1 MELDVVG
8 IVFRWMHLLAAITA
22 VGGVLFMRLALVPA
36 LKQLDDEASS
46 RLREALRSNWSKMV
60 FGAIFFLL
68 VSGIYNFIMTLKSFD
83 GTAPRFYHMLFGFKF
98 LLALGVFFIGSALA
112 GHSKATQKIRD
123 NTVFYLTI
131 NAVLAVTVVCLSG
144 VLRALALH

>member
-1 MELDVVG
+1 
-8 IVFRWMHLLAAITA
+8 
-22 VGGVLFMRLALVPA
+22 VLFMRLALVPA
-36 LKQLDDEASS
+36 LKRLDDEASS
-46 RLREALRSNWSKMV
+46 RLKEALRSNWSKMV

-68 VSGIYNFIMTLKSFD
+68 VSGIYNFITTIKSFD
-83 GTAPRFYHMLFGFKF
+83 DHVNKSLFHMLFGIKF

-112 GHSKATQKIRD
+112 GRSKATQKIRD

-144 VLRALALH
+144 VLRALH